1 MALSTERRLISYLKP
16 YRGLFFLG
24 LFTNFLASL
33 LDGFTIVVL
42 IPLLK
47 RLFGTAGAL
56 GQSTKLEEV
65 SEWLLNPFLNGA
77 SPGQATARI
86 VVILM
91 IGLLIKN
98 GMSYASSQINAAMQ
112 EGLVRDLRRKLFR
125 HLLTLDLDFFQR
137 TRAGQLISGMIS
149 DVDATK
155 TAVTAALASFFQNLM
170 VITVT
175 LVILWL
181 TSWKLTLITL
191 AAAPVLVLGIQ
202 QLLKRL
208 RRHSR
213 ARAEE
218 RGEITSTVAE
228 RLGAIKLIRAYG
240 AEEAESA
247 RFEDQSDRYRR
258 RAIRTQRYSSLT
270 SPVSEVFGGIL
281 VILIIWAG
289 TSSLFGTSGE
299 PLSPE
304 AMIAFL
310 VASLKMMSPIKSLS
324 QFPAVLAV
332 ALASAE
338 RVFALLD
345 IPPKDIEL
353 PGETDAR
360 FERDLAFEGVSFRYG
375 NGDPVL
381 RDITFTVPKGQVL
394 ALVGPSGA
402 GKTTLVDL
410 LPRFHDPVSG
420 QILMDGVPLT
430 RLKRKSIRSLMAVV
444 SQDTLLLNDTVAANI
459 AYGQE
464 NASRERIEQAAAA
477 ANAAE
482 FIAQLPQGYDTL
494 LGERGT
500 RLSGGQR
507 QRIAIARALLRDSPI
522 LILDEATSALDAE
535 SERLVQEA
543 IDRLMQDRT
552 VLVIAHR
559 LATVRHADSIVVL
572 NEGRIVESGSH
583 EDLFRRGGLY
593 RRLYD
598 LQFRDE
604 ISDAVTEGT

>member
-1 MALSTERRLISYLKP
+1 MRTGRRLLSHMHP
-16 YRGLFFLG
+16 YRGLFALG
-24 LFTNFLASL
+24 MLTTFLASL

-56 GQSTKLEEV
+56 GQSTRLEDL
-65 SEWLLNPFLNGA
+65 SEWLLRPFLAGA
-77 SPGQATARI
+77 SPGEATARI
-86 VVILM
+86 VVILLV
-91 IGLLIKN
+91 GLLFKN
-98 GMSYASSQINAAMQ
+98 AMGYASSQLNVAMQ
-112 EGLVRDLRRKLFR
+112 EGLVRDLRGKLFR

-137 TRAGQLISGMIS
+137 TRAGQLISGMIN

-155 TAVTAALASFFQNLM
+155 TAVTAALAAFFQNFM
-170 VITVT
+170 VIVVT

-181 TSWKLTLITL
+181 TSWKLTLLTL

-202 QLLKRL
+202 QLLRRL

-218 RGEITSTVAE
+218 RGEITATVAE

-240 AEEAESA
+240 AEEQETA
-247 RFEDQSDRYRR
+247 RFQDQANSYRKR
-258 RAIRTQRYSSLT
+258 VIRTQRYSSLT
-270 SPVSEVFGGIL
+270 SPVSEVFGGVL
-281 VILIIWAG
+281 VILIVWAG
-289 TSSLFGTSGE
+289 TSPVFGTGGL

-304 AMIAFL
+304 ALIAFL

-332 ALASAE
+332 ALASAD
-338 RVFALLD
+338 RVFHLLD
-345 IPPKDIEL
+345 LAPTDVDR
-353 PGETDAR
+353 PGEVDAG
-360 FERDLAFEGVSFRYG
+360 FEREIAFDDVSFRYG
-375 NGDPVL
+375 TGDPVL
-381 RDITFTVPKGQVL
+381 RDITFQVPKGQVV

-410 LPRFHDPVSG
+410 LPRFHDPVKG
-420 QILMDGVPLT
+420 RILMDGVPLT
-430 RLKRKSIRSLMAVV
+430 RLRRHSLRRLIAVV
-444 SQDTLLLNDTVAANI
+444 GQDTLLLNDTVRANI
-459 AYGQE
+459 AYGQPD
-464 NASRERIEQAAAA
+464 ASPERIEEAARA
-477 ANAAE
+477 ANATD
-482 FIAQLPQGYDTL
+482 FIAQLPQGYDTM
-494 LGERGT
+494 LGERGA

-507 QRIAIARALLRDSPI
+507 QRIAIARALLRDAPI
-522 LILDEATSALDAE
+522 LVLDEATSALDAE

-543 IDRLMQDRT
+543 IDRLMRDRT

-559 LATVRHADSIVVL
+559 LATVRHADRIVVL
-572 NEGRIVESGSH
+572 NDGRVVESGSH
-583 EDLFRRGGLY
+583 EELFRRGGLY

-604 ISDAVTEGT
+604 DLDAVAESR